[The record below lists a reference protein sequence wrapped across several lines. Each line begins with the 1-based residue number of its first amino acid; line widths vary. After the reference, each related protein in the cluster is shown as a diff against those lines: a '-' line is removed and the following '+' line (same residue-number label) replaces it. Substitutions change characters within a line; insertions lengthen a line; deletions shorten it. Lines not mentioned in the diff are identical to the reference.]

1 MKILYQDSESNK
13 AHRDDPNKSTKAIQ
27 GTTQRLHLD
36 VCPLAS
42 HSKLLENYQ
51 DAQPDN
57 LQVKVLSMCQ
67 SVYQIPSQLESK
79 EGTHLEC

>member
-1 MKILYQDSESNK
+1 MGIQVEVLVI
-13 AHRDDPNKSTKAIQ
+13 DDPNKSTKAIQ
-27 GTTQRLHLD
+27 GTTKRLHLD

-51 DAQPDN
+51 DAQPDI

-67 SVYQIPSQLESK
+67 SVYQITIQFKSK
-79 EGTHLEC
+79 EGNYLKY